1 MPWMGFD
8 LTTLLDAGIDCIGR
22 YKSICHTIRTTT
34 TPLMR
39 REKFKDIKAVIRN
52 RKSKK
57 GTQYKGQKEQREKQS
72 TKHYTIN
79 KSPLKPGGILKRA
92 KREAAIYKTL
102 HSKQKP
108 AETRV

>member
-1 MPWMGFD
+1 MPWTGFD
-8 LTTLLDAGIDCIGR
+8 LTTLVVTGIDCIGR

-52 RKSKK
+52 RKLKK

-79 KSPLKPGGILKRA
+79 KSPLKPGVILKRA
-92 KREAAIYKTL
+92 KRKIEIYKTL

-108 AETRV
+108 AKTRG